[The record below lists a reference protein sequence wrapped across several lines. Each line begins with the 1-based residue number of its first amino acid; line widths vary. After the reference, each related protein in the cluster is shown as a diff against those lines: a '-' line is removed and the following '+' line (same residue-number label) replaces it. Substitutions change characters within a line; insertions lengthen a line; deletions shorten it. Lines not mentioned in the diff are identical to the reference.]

1 MRSIAVIKPDMAV
14 TEQDRLGLSPF
25 GLLSETFTQQVL
37 QRARYGMGDYRPE
50 PLELLEEGQ
59 AEAPGPV
66 PAAPKLAVQV
76 DLDWKS
82 IWPYLDQWLKQREK
96 NEQKETEQPQQR
108 IVERV
113 VEKIRYRESERRVRV
128 TVEAKG
134 PAIGSRPG
142 GRAPG
147 PGRGETL
154 QKARR
159 PLEPTSLS
167 TAAPAGS
174 GWAPKWQAEHPGLA
188 AQSPLQ
194 DRGET
199 PGGGLWERSI
209 LLPDVLRRQRTAR
222 QGGEQA
228 AVPADGL
235 VYAAEEE
242 VPEATAQM
250 VRQITRAVEQTL
262 ARQPAAYRGKQPLR
276 QAEQEP
282 VLAGE
287 GPAESER
294 IIPAGQTPV
303 REAPALARELAQR
316 PEGQREEQGS
326 PLELAHPAAS
336 PADAPI
342 PEKADRGQPAVL
354 PPGGTGR
361 LDSAPKDVPAEAE
374 TGPDAVQHWG
384 HKPGRPSEEPA
395 AELTYRQAET
405 PAGEVPQHPAKAATA
420 GGGGERK
427 SSPAAKRSMEPG
439 RPSALSP
446 DRPFQKA
453 DRPGGQESRRE
464 DGRALGRQPEYNSQT
479 AETRRPAVPGKEDI
493 PQATGHRGKEAAAF
507 AERDGQRENR
517 RELEDGTGRETPPK
531 SIQDEEHRHWGHMPR
546 SQGDGEEQE
555 ALAYRSQQQEAATR
569 PAAPTAGRPRG
580 AKESPTEHQGERTS
594 AQAARQ
600 AEAQEPSS
608 LSRPPEDAG
617 QGRKAQE
624 RRTAEAEALPEGRM
638 ESGPAERQHWPR
650 EARTPAENS
659 PAPLTHRLDASRLA
673 EEAAATSQSPAV
685 AAPREEG
692 RRDSAHPTTPELIS
706 GQVAPGAEGK
716 QGETGETARLAD
728 RGELKTRQVIA
739 EEEKPEGRQAPADRR
754 EQVPTEASQAPDRVA
769 ANRPAE
775 GKQPLEP
782 AEDGLRAVQGS
793 QAGEEARHWA
803 RPARPQEERAEE
815 PLAYAA
821 PGEGQASAPGET
833 VRPADRGELKT
844 RQVIAEQEKPV
855 ARQAPAERQEQ
866 VPTEASQA
874 ADRAA
879 TNRPAEG
886 KQPLK
891 VAEDG
896 LRTAQ
901 GSQAGEEARHWA
913 RPARPREEQTEEPLT
928 YAAPG
933 EVQAAAP
940 AVPGETARPADR
952 RELKARQS
960 TAEQEK
966 PAAHQP
972 PAEPQEQAA
981 AEASQAADRA
991 AASRPAEGK
1000 QPLEPAEDGLRAVQ
1014 GSQAG
1019 EEARH
1024 WARPA
1029 QPREEQPE
1037 EPLTYAAPE
1046 EVQAAGPAIPG
1057 ETARLTSPEGP
1068 RARQTTTGRQGQIS
1082 KEIQNTAIPS
1092 AGTVAASSRF
1102 GQPEPGGRSLQD
1114 GKSAPFVQ
1122 HTLAAGQLPGRGIP
1136 AEQARSTASPLGTG
1150 PTGHQLPL
1158 AQTAAW
1164 AETLIHR
1171 HQPQAGGQQAGQ
1183 RTGEP
1188 GSRPLAAME
1197 RPAGAGRT
1205 PVPPPAPETGEEGEL
1220 SYWRP
1225 QPSVPTPEP
1234 EEEKSTLPQWAQ
1246 EFFQRNPPVK
1256 APAGQSGPTAWS
1268 VQPPAA
1274 EKAGPAGQM
1283 MEWTAPGAVPPGAP
1297 IALRTRQP
1305 EAQPPQTAAQP
1316 PHITEGEVRRAAD
1329 QIYKIIEE
1337 RLRRELRRGGR

>member
-96 NEQKETEQPQQR
+96 NEKKETEQPQQR

-242 VPEATAQM
+242 APEATAQM

-262 ARQPAAYRGKQPLR
+262 ARQPAAYRGKQPFR
-276 QAEQEP
+276 QVEQGP

-294 IIPAGQTPV
+294 SATPGQLPV

-316 PEGQREEQGS
+316 PEGRREEQGS
-326 PLELAHPAAS
+326 PLELTHPAAS
-336 PADAPI
+336 PADDPI
-342 PEKADRGQPAVL
+342 PEKAERGQPAVL

-420 GGGGERK
+420 GGGGERE

-546 SQGDGEEQE
+546 SQGDGEGQE
-555 ALAYRSQQQEAATR
+555 ALTYRSQLQEAGTG

-580 AKESPTEHQGERTS
+580 AKESPTGHEGEKPA

-600 AEAQEPSS
+600 AETQEPGS
-608 LSRPPEDAG
+608 LSRPPKDAG
-617 QGRKAQE
+617 QGGKAQE
-624 RRTAEAEALPEGRM
+624 RRTAEAGASPEGKM
-638 ESGPAERQHWPR
+638 ESGPAERQHWLR
-650 EARTPAENS
+650 EARTPAENG

-706 GQVAPGAEGK
+706 GQVAPGAEGR

-728 RGELKTRQVIA
+728 RGELKTRQTVERKEPA
-739 EEEKPEGRQAPADRR
+739 ARQAPADRR
-754 EQVPTEASQAPDRVA
+754 EQVPTEASQAPDRA
-769 ANRPAE
+769 AASRPAE
-775 GKQPLEP
+775 DKQPLEP
-782 AEDGLRAVQGS
+782 AEDSLQAVQGS

-803 RPARPQEERAEE
+803 RPAQ
-815 PLAYAA
+815 
-821 PGEGQASAPGET
+821 
-833 VRPADRGELKT
+833 
-844 RQVIAEQEKPV
+844 
-855 ARQAPAERQEQ
+855 
-866 VPTEASQA
+866 
-874 ADRAA
+874 
-879 TNRPAEG
+879 
-886 KQPLK
+886 
-891 VAEDG
+891 
-896 LRTAQ
+896 
-901 GSQAGEEARHWA
+901 
-913 RPARPREEQTEEPLT
+913 PREEQTEEPLT

-933 EVQAAAP
+933 EGHAAGP
-940 AVPGETARPADR
+940 DVSGETARPADQ
-952 RELKARQS
+952 EKPGTRQA
-960 TAEQEK
+960 AEQEK
-966 PAAHQP
+966 PAVHQA
-972 PAEPQEQAA
+972 PAEPLEQAA
-981 AEASQAADRA
+981 AEASQAADSA

-1000 QPLEPAEDGLRAVQ
+1000 QPLEPAEDSLRAVQ

-1057 ETARLTSPEGP
+1057 ETARLTSTEGP

>member
-96 NEQKETEQPQQR
+96 NEKKETEQPQQR

-242 VPEATAQM
+242 APEATAQM

-262 ARQPAAYRGKQPLR
+262 ARQPAAYRGKQPFR
-276 QAEQEP
+276 QVEQGP

-294 IIPAGQTPV
+294 SATPGQLPV

-316 PEGQREEQGS
+316 PEGRREEQGS
-326 PLELAHPAAS
+326 PLELTHPAAS
-336 PADAPI
+336 PADDPI
-342 PEKADRGQPAVL
+342 PEKAERGQPAVL

-420 GGGGERK
+420 GGGGERE

-546 SQGDGEEQE
+546 SQGDGEGQE
-555 ALAYRSQQQEAATR
+555 ALTYRSQLQEAGTG

-580 AKESPTEHQGERTS
+580 AKESPTGHEGEKPA

-600 AEAQEPSS
+600 AETQEPGS
-608 LSRPPEDAG
+608 LSRPPKDAG
-617 QGRKAQE
+617 QGGKAQE
-624 RRTAEAEALPEGRM
+624 RRTAEAGASPEGKM
-638 ESGPAERQHWPR
+638 ESGPAERQHWLR
-650 EARTPAENS
+650 EARTPAENG

-706 GQVAPGAEGK
+706 GQAAPWAEGR

-769 ANRPAE
+769 ASRPAE
-775 GKQPLEP
+775 DKQPLEP
-782 AEDGLRAVQGS
+782 AEDDLRAVQGS

-803 RPARPQEERAEE
+803 RPARPREERAEE

-833 VRPADRGELKT
+833 ARPADRGELKT
-844 RQVIAEQEKPV
+844 RQTVERKEPA
-855 ARQAPAERQEQ
+855 ARQAPADRREQ

-886 KQPLK
+886 KQPL
-891 VAEDG
+891 
-896 LRTAQ
+896 
-901 GSQAGEEARHWA
+901 
-913 RPARPREEQTEEPLT
+913 
-928 YAAPG
+928 
-933 EVQAAAP
+933 
-940 AVPGETARPADR
+940 
-952 RELKARQS
+952 
-960 TAEQEK
+960 
-966 PAAHQP
+966 
-972 PAEPQEQAA
+972 
-981 AEASQAADRA
+981 
-991 AASRPAEGK
+991 
-1000 QPLEPAEDGLRAVQ
+1000 EPAEDGLQAVQ

-1122 HTLAAGQLPGRGIP
+1122 HTLVAGQLPGRGMP
-1136 AEQARSTASPLGTG
+1136 TEQAGGTASPLGTG

-1171 HQPQAGGQQAGQ
+1171 HQPQAGGQQTGQ

-1256 APAGQSGPTAWS
+1256 APAGQSGPAAWS

>member
-96 NEQKETEQPQQR
+96 NEKKETEQPQQR

-493 PQATGHRGKEAAAF
+493 PQATGHRGEEAAAF

-803 RPARPQEERAEE
+803 RPAQ
-815 PLAYAA
+815 
-821 PGEGQASAPGET
+821 
-833 VRPADRGELKT
+833 
-844 RQVIAEQEKPV
+844 
-855 ARQAPAERQEQ
+855 
-866 VPTEASQA
+866 
-874 ADRAA
+874 
-879 TNRPAEG
+879 
-886 KQPLK
+886 
-891 VAEDG
+891 
-896 LRTAQ
+896 
-901 GSQAGEEARHWA
+901 
-913 RPARPREEQTEEPLT
+913 PREEQTEEPLT

-1122 HTLAAGQLPGRGIP
+1122 HTLVAGQLPGRGMP
-1136 AEQARSTASPLGTG
+1136 TEQAGGTASPLGTG

-1171 HQPQAGGQQAGQ
+1171 HQPQAGGQQTGQ

-1205 PVPPPAPETGEEGEL
+1205 PVPPPAPETREGGEL

-1256 APAGQSGPTAWS
+1256 APAGQSGPAAWS

>member
-96 NEQKETEQPQQR
+96 NEKKETEQPQQR

-242 VPEATAQM
+242 APEATAQM

-262 ARQPAAYRGKQPLR
+262 ARQPAAYRGKQPFR
-276 QAEQEP
+276 QVEQGP

-294 IIPAGQTPV
+294 SATPGQLPV

-316 PEGQREEQGS
+316 PEGRREEQGS
-326 PLELAHPAAS
+326 PLELTHPAAS
-336 PADAPI
+336 PADDPI
-342 PEKADRGQPAVL
+342 PEKAERGQPAVL

-420 GGGGERK
+420 GGGGERE

-546 SQGDGEEQE
+546 SQGDGEGQE
-555 ALAYRSQQQEAATR
+555 ALTYRSQLQEAGTG

-580 AKESPTEHQGERTS
+580 AKESPTGHEGEKPA

-600 AEAQEPSS
+600 AETQEPGS
-608 LSRPPEDAG
+608 LSRPPKDAG
-617 QGRKAQE
+617 QGGKAQE
-624 RRTAEAEALPEGRM
+624 RRTAEAGASPEGKM
-638 ESGPAERQHWPR
+638 ESGPAERQHWLR
-650 EARTPAENS
+650 EARTPAENG

-706 GQVAPGAEGK
+706 GQVAPGAEGR

-728 RGELKTRQVIA
+728 RGELKTRQTVERKEPAARQAPADRREQVPTEASQAPDRAAASRPA
-739 EEEKPEGRQAPADRR
+739 EDKQPLEPAEDSLQAVQGSQAGEEARHWARPAQPREEQTEEPLTYAAPGEGHAAGPDVSGETARPADQEKPGTRQAAEQEKPAVHQAPADRR

-769 ANRPAE
+769 ASRPAE
-775 GKQPLEP
+775 DKQPLEP
-782 AEDGLRAVQGS
+782 AEDS
-793 QAGEEARHWA
+793 
-803 RPARPQEERAEE
+803 
-815 PLAYAA
+815 
-821 PGEGQASAPGET
+821 
-833 VRPADRGELKT
+833 
-844 RQVIAEQEKPV
+844 
-855 ARQAPAERQEQ
+855 
-866 VPTEASQA
+866 
-874 ADRAA
+874 
-879 TNRPAEG
+879 
-886 KQPLK
+886 
-891 VAEDG
+891 
-896 LRTAQ
+896 
-901 GSQAGEEARHWA
+901 
-913 RPARPREEQTEEPLT
+913 
-928 YAAPG
+928 
-933 EVQAAAP
+933 
-940 AVPGETARPADR
+940 
-952 RELKARQS
+952 
-960 TAEQEK
+960 
-966 PAAHQP
+966 
-972 PAEPQEQAA
+972 
-981 AEASQAADRA
+981 
-991 AASRPAEGK
+991 
-1000 QPLEPAEDGLRAVQ
+1000 LRAVQ

-1057 ETARLTSPEGP
+1057 ETARLTSTEGP

>member
-96 NEQKETEQPQQR
+96 NEKKETEQPQQR

-142 GRAPG
+142 GKAPG

-464 DGRALGRQPEYNSQT
+464 DGRALERQPEYNSQT

-493 PQATGHRGKEAAAF
+493 PQATGHRGEEAAAF

-855 ARQAPAERQEQ
+855 AQAPAERQEQ

-913 RPARPREEQTEEPLT
+913 RPA
-928 YAAPG
+928 
-933 EVQAAAP
+933 
-940 AVPGETARPADR
+940 
-952 RELKARQS
+952 
-960 TAEQEK
+960 
-966 PAAHQP
+966 
-972 PAEPQEQAA
+972 
-981 AEASQAADRA
+981 
-991 AASRPAEGK
+991 
-1000 QPLEPAEDGLRAVQ
+1000 
-1014 GSQAG
+1014 
-1019 EEARH
+1019 
-1024 WARPA
+1024 

-1057 ETARLTSPEGP
+1057 ETARLTSTEGP

>member
-96 NEQKETEQPQQR
+96 NEKKETEQPQQR

-242 VPEATAQM
+242 APEATAQM

-262 ARQPAAYRGKQPLR
+262 ARQPAAYRGKQPFR
-276 QAEQEP
+276 QVEQGP

-294 IIPAGQTPV
+294 SATPGQLPV

-316 PEGQREEQGS
+316 PEGRREEQGS
-326 PLELAHPAAS
+326 PLELTHPAAS
-336 PADAPI
+336 PADDPI
-342 PEKADRGQPAVL
+342 PEKAERGQPAVL

-420 GGGGERK
+420 GGGGERE

-546 SQGDGEEQE
+546 SQGDGEGQE
-555 ALAYRSQQQEAATR
+555 ALTYRSQLQEAGTG

-580 AKESPTEHQGERTS
+580 AKESPTGHEGEKPA

-600 AEAQEPSS
+600 AETQEPGS
-608 LSRPPEDAG
+608 LSRPPKDAG
-617 QGRKAQE
+617 QGGKAQE
-624 RRTAEAEALPEGRM
+624 RRTAEAGASPEGKM
-638 ESGPAERQHWPR
+638 ESGPAERQHWLR
-650 EARTPAENS
+650 EARTPAENG

-706 GQVAPGAEGK
+706 GQVAPGAEGR

-728 RGELKTRQVIA
+728 RGELKTRQTVERKEPA
-739 EEEKPEGRQAPADRR
+739 ARQAPADRR
-754 EQVPTEASQAPDRVA
+754 EQVPTEASQAPDRA
-769 ANRPAE
+769 AASRPAE
-775 GKQPLEP
+775 DKQPLEP
-782 AEDGLRAVQGS
+782 AEDSLQ
-793 QAGEEARHWA
+793 
-803 RPARPQEERAEE
+803 
-815 PLAYAA
+815 
-821 PGEGQASAPGET
+821 
-833 VRPADRGELKT
+833 
-844 RQVIAEQEKPV
+844 
-855 ARQAPAERQEQ
+855 
-866 VPTEASQA
+866 
-874 ADRAA
+874 
-879 TNRPAEG
+879 
-886 KQPLK
+886 
-891 VAEDG
+891 
-896 LRTAQ
+896 
-901 GSQAGEEARHWA
+901 
-913 RPARPREEQTEEPLT
+913 
-928 YAAPG
+928 
-933 EVQAAAP
+933 
-940 AVPGETARPADR
+940 
-952 RELKARQS
+952 
-960 TAEQEK
+960 
-966 PAAHQP
+966 
-972 PAEPQEQAA
+972 
-981 AEASQAADRA
+981 
-991 AASRPAEGK
+991 
-1000 QPLEPAEDGLRAVQ
+1000 AVQ

-1029 QPREEQPE
+1029 QPREEQTE

-1057 ETARLTSPEGP
+1057 ETARLTSTEGP

>member
-96 NEQKETEQPQQR
+96 NEKKETEQPQQR

-242 VPEATAQM
+242 APEATAQM

-262 ARQPAAYRGKQPLR
+262 ARQPAAYRGKQPFR
-276 QAEQEP
+276 QVEQGP

-294 IIPAGQTPV
+294 SATPGQLPV

-316 PEGQREEQGS
+316 PEGRREEQGS
-326 PLELAHPAAS
+326 PLELTHPAAS
-336 PADAPI
+336 PADDPI
-342 PEKADRGQPAVL
+342 PEKAERGQPAVL

-420 GGGGERK
+420 GGGGERE

-546 SQGDGEEQE
+546 SQGDGEGQE
-555 ALAYRSQQQEAATR
+555 ALTYRSQLQEAGTG

-580 AKESPTEHQGERTS
+580 AKESPTGHEGEKPA

-600 AEAQEPSS
+600 AETQEPGS
-608 LSRPPEDAG
+608 LSRPPKDAG
-617 QGRKAQE
+617 QGGKAQE
-624 RRTAEAEALPEGRM
+624 RRTAEAGASPEGKM
-638 ESGPAERQHWPR
+638 ESGPAERQHWLR
-650 EARTPAENS
+650 EARTPAENG

-706 GQVAPGAEGK
+706 GQVAPGAEGR

-728 RGELKTRQVIA
+728 RGELKTRQTVERKEPA
-739 EEEKPEGRQAPADRR
+739 ARQAPADRR

-769 ANRPAE
+769 ASRPAE
-775 GKQPLEP
+775 DKQPLEP
-782 AEDGLRAVQGS
+782 AEDDLRAVQGS

-803 RPARPQEERAEE
+803 RPARPREERAEE

-833 VRPADRGELKT
+833 ARPADRGELKT
-844 RQVIAEQEKPV
+844 
-855 ARQAPAERQEQ
+855 
-866 VPTEASQA
+866 
-874 ADRAA
+874 
-879 TNRPAEG
+879 
-886 KQPLK
+886 
-891 VAEDG
+891 
-896 LRTAQ
+896 
-901 GSQAGEEARHWA
+901 
-913 RPARPREEQTEEPLT
+913 
-928 YAAPG
+928 
-933 EVQAAAP
+933 
-940 AVPGETARPADR
+940 
-952 RELKARQS
+952 RQS

-1000 QPLEPAEDGLRAVQ
+1000 QPLEPAEDSLRAVQ

-1057 ETARLTSPEGP
+1057 ETARLTSTEGP

>member
-96 NEQKETEQPQQR
+96 NEKKETEQPQQR

-154 QKARR
+154 EKARR

-242 VPEATAQM
+242 APEATAQM

-262 ARQPAAYRGKQPLR
+262 ARQPAAYRGKQPFR
-276 QAEQEP
+276 QVEQGP

-294 IIPAGQTPV
+294 SATPGQLPV

-316 PEGQREEQGS
+316 PEGRREEQGS
-326 PLELAHPAAS
+326 PLELTHPAAS
-336 PADAPI
+336 PADDPI
-342 PEKADRGQPAVL
+342 PEKAERGQPAVL

-395 AELTYRQAET
+395 AELTYRQAEM

-420 GGGGERK
+420 GGGGERE

-546 SQGDGEEQE
+546 SQGDGEGQE
-555 ALAYRSQQQEAATR
+555 ALTYRSQLQEAGTG

-580 AKESPTEHQGERTS
+580 AKESPTGHEGEKPA

-600 AEAQEPSS
+600 AETQEPGS
-608 LSRPPEDAG
+608 LSRPPKDAG
-617 QGRKAQE
+617 QGGKAQE
-624 RRTAEAEALPEGRM
+624 RRTAEAGASPEGKM
-638 ESGPAERQHWPR
+638 ESGPAERQHWLR
-650 EARTPAENS
+650 EARTPAENG

-706 GQVAPGAEGK
+706 GQVAPWAEGR

-769 ANRPAE
+769 ASRPAE
-775 GKQPLEP
+775 DKQPLEP
-782 AEDGLRAVQGS
+782 AEDDLRAVQGS

-803 RPARPQEERAEE
+803 RPARPREERAEE

-833 VRPADRGELKT
+833 ARPADRGELKT
-844 RQVIAEQEKPV
+844 RQTVERKEPA
-855 ARQAPAERQEQ
+855 ARQAPADRREQ

-874 ADRAA
+874 PDR
-879 TNRPAEG
+879 
-886 KQPLK
+886 
-891 VAEDG
+891 V
-896 LRTAQ
+896 
-901 GSQAGEEARHWA
+901 
-913 RPARPREEQTEEPLT
+913 
-928 YAAPG
+928 
-933 EVQAAAP
+933 
-940 AVPGETARPADR
+940 
-952 RELKARQS
+952 
-960 TAEQEK
+960 
-966 PAAHQP
+966 
-972 PAEPQEQAA
+972 
-981 AEASQAADRA
+981 
-991 AASRPAEGK
+991 AASRPAEDK
-1000 QPLEPAEDGLRAVQ
+1000 QPLEPAEDGLQAVQ

-1122 HTLAAGQLPGRGIP
+1122 HTLVAGQLPGRGMP
-1136 AEQARSTASPLGTG
+1136 TEQAGGTASPLGTG

-1171 HQPQAGGQQAGQ
+1171 HQPQAGGQQTGQ

>member
-96 NEQKETEQPQQR
+96 NEKKETEQPQQR

-242 VPEATAQM
+242 APEATAQM

-262 ARQPAAYRGKQPLR
+262 ARQPAAYRGKQPFR
-276 QAEQEP
+276 QVEQGP

-294 IIPAGQTPV
+294 SATPGQLPV

-316 PEGQREEQGS
+316 PEGRREEQGS
-326 PLELAHPAAS
+326 PLELTHPAAS
-336 PADAPI
+336 PADDPI
-342 PEKADRGQPAVL
+342 PEKAERGQPAVL

-420 GGGGERK
+420 GGGGERE

-546 SQGDGEEQE
+546 SQGDGEGQE
-555 ALAYRSQQQEAATR
+555 ALTYRSQLQEAGTG

-580 AKESPTEHQGERTS
+580 AKESPTGHEGEKPA

-600 AEAQEPSS
+600 AETQEPGS
-608 LSRPPEDAG
+608 LSRPPKDAG
-617 QGRKAQE
+617 QGGKAQE
-624 RRTAEAEALPEGRM
+624 RRTAEAGASPEGKM
-638 ESGPAERQHWPR
+638 ESGPAERQHWLR
-650 EARTPAENS
+650 EARTPAENG

-706 GQVAPGAEGK
+706 GQVAPGAEGR

-728 RGELKTRQVIA
+728 RGELKTRQTVERKEPAARQAPADRREQVPTEASQAPDRAAASRPA
-739 EEEKPEGRQAPADRR
+739 EDKQPLEPAEDSLQAVQGSQAGEEARHWARPAQPREEQTEEPLTYAAPGEGHAAGPDVSGETARPADQEKPGTRQAAEQEKPAVHQAPADRR

-769 ANRPAE
+769 ASRPAE
-775 GKQPLEP
+775 DKQPLEP
-782 AEDGLRAVQGS
+782 AED
-793 QAGEEARHWA
+793 
-803 RPARPQEERAEE
+803 
-815 PLAYAA
+815 
-821 PGEGQASAPGET
+821 
-833 VRPADRGELKT
+833 D
-844 RQVIAEQEKPV
+844 
-855 ARQAPAERQEQ
+855 
-866 VPTEASQA
+866 
-874 ADRAA
+874 
-879 TNRPAEG
+879 
-886 KQPLK
+886 
-891 VAEDG
+891 
-896 LRTAQ
+896 
-901 GSQAGEEARHWA
+901 
-913 RPARPREEQTEEPLT
+913 
-928 YAAPG
+928 
-933 EVQAAAP
+933 
-940 AVPGETARPADR
+940 
-952 RELKARQS
+952 
-960 TAEQEK
+960 
-966 PAAHQP
+966 
-972 PAEPQEQAA
+972 
-981 AEASQAADRA
+981 
-991 AASRPAEGK
+991 
-1000 QPLEPAEDGLRAVQ
+1000 LRAVQ

-1057 ETARLTSPEGP
+1057 ETARLTSTEGP

>member
-96 NEQKETEQPQQR
+96 SEKKETEQPQQR

-194 DRGET
+194 DRGEA

-222 QGGEQA
+222 QGGQQA

-242 VPEATAQM
+242 APEATAQM

-303 REAPALARELAQR
+303 REAPASARKLAQR

-336 PADAPI
+336 PAEAPI
-342 PEKADRGQPAVL
+342 HEKADRGQPAVL

-384 HKPGRPSEEPA
+384 HKPGRPSEEPE

-405 PAGEVPQHPAKAATA
+405 PAGEVPQHPAKAATT
-420 GGGGERK
+420 GGGRERE
-427 SSPAAKRSMEPG
+427 SSPAAKRSMEPD

-464 DGRALGRQPEYNSQT
+464 DGRALGRQPEYNSQIV
-479 AETRRPAVPGKEDI
+479 ENRRPAVPGKEDVS
-493 PQATGHRGKEAAAF
+493 QATGHRGEEAAAF
-507 AERDGQRENR
+507 AEQDGQRENR

-555 ALAYRSQQQEAATR
+555 ALAYRSQQQETATR
-569 PAAPTAGRPRG
+569 PAAPPAGWPRG
-580 AKESPTEHQGERTS
+580 AKESPTEHEGERPA

-600 AEAQEPSS
+600 AETQEPGS
-608 LSRPPEDAG
+608 LSRPPKDAG
-617 QGRKAQE
+617 QGGRAQE
-624 RRTAEAEALPEGRM
+624 QRPAEAGASPEGKM
-638 ESGPAERQHWPR
+638 ESGPAERQHWLR
-650 EARTPAENS
+650 EARIPAENG

-706 GQVAPGAEGK
+706 GQAAPWAEGR

-754 EQVPTEASQAPDRVA
+754 EQVPTEASRAPDRVA
-769 ANRPAE
+769 ASRPAE
-775 GKQPLEP
+775 DKQPLEP
-782 AEDGLRAVQGS
+782 AEDDLRAVQGS

-803 RPARPQEERAEE
+803 RPARPREERAEE

-833 VRPADRGELKT
+833 ARPADRGELKT
-844 RQVIAEQEKPV
+844 RQTVERKEPA
-855 ARQAPAERQEQ
+855 ARQAPADRREQ

-886 KQPLK
+886 KQPL
-891 VAEDG
+891 
-896 LRTAQ
+896 
-901 GSQAGEEARHWA
+901 
-913 RPARPREEQTEEPLT
+913 
-928 YAAPG
+928 
-933 EVQAAAP
+933 
-940 AVPGETARPADR
+940 
-952 RELKARQS
+952 
-960 TAEQEK
+960 
-966 PAAHQP
+966 
-972 PAEPQEQAA
+972 
-981 AEASQAADRA
+981 
-991 AASRPAEGK
+991 
-1000 QPLEPAEDGLRAVQ
+1000 EPAEDGLQAVQ

-1122 HTLAAGQLPGRGIP
+1122 HTLVAGQLPGRGMP
-1136 AEQARSTASPLGTG
+1136 TEQAGGTASPLGTG

-1171 HQPQAGGQQAGQ
+1171 HQPQAGGQQTGQ

-1197 RPAGAGRT
+1197 RPAGAGRD
-1205 PVPPPAPETGEEGEL
+1205 
-1220 SYWRP
+1220 SC
-1225 QPSVPTPEP
+1225 
-1234 EEEKSTLPQWAQ
+1234 
-1246 EFFQRNPPVK
+1246 
-1256 APAGQSGPTAWS
+1256 
-1268 VQPPAA
+1268 PAA
-1274 EKAGPAGQM
+1274 SP
-1283 MEWTAPGAVPPGAP
+1283 
-1297 IALRTRQP
+1297 R
-1305 EAQPPQTAAQP
+1305 
-1316 PHITEGEVRRAAD
+1316 D
-1329 QIYKIIEE
+1329 
-1337 RLRRELRRGGR
+1337 GGRG

>member
-96 NEQKETEQPQQR
+96 NEKKETEQPQQR

-142 GRAPG
+142 GKAPG

-420 GGGGERK
+420 GGGGSVKAALPPKEAW
-427 SSPAAKRSMEPG
+427 SPAARLPSPQTDPFKR
-439 RPSALSP
+439 
-446 DRPFQKA
+446 
-453 DRPGGQESRRE
+453 
-464 DGRALGRQPEYNSQT
+464 QT
-479 AETRRPAVPGKEDI
+479 APAVK
-493 PQATGHRGKEAAAF
+493 R
-507 AERDGQRENR
+507 AE
-517 RELEDGTGRETPPK
+517 GRM
-531 SIQDEEHRHWGHMPR
+531 DEPWKGSRNTTVKQP
-546 SQGDGEEQE
+546 
-555 ALAYRSQQQEAATR
+555 R
-569 PAAPTAGRPRG
+569 PAAQPCPAKKIFPKPPDTGGKKPLLLRNGTANEKTGG
-580 AKESPTEHQGERTS
+580 
-594 AQAARQ
+594 
-600 AEAQEPSS
+600 
-608 LSRPPEDAG
+608 
-617 QGRKAQE
+617 
-624 RRTAEAEALPEGRM
+624 
-638 ESGPAERQHWPR
+638 
-650 EARTPAENS
+650 NS
-659 PAPLTHRLDASRLA
+659 
-673 EEAAATSQSPAV
+673 
-685 AAPREEG
+685 
-692 RRDSAHPTTPELIS
+692 
-706 GQVAPGAEGK
+706 K
-716 QGETGETARLAD
+716 
-728 RGELKTRQVIA
+728 
-739 EEEKPEGRQAPADRR
+739 
-754 EQVPTEASQAPDRVA
+754 
-769 ANRPAE
+769 
-775 GKQPLEP
+775 
-782 AEDGLRAVQGS
+782 
-793 QAGEEARHWA
+793 
-803 RPARPQEERAEE
+803 
-815 PLAYAA
+815 
-821 PGEGQASAPGET
+821 
-833 VRPADRGELKT
+833 
-844 RQVIAEQEKPV
+844 
-855 ARQAPAERQEQ
+855 
-866 VPTEASQA
+866 
-874 ADRAA
+874 
-879 TNRPAEG
+879 
-886 KQPLK
+886 
-891 VAEDG
+891 
-896 LRTAQ
+896 TAQ
-901 GSQAGEEARHWA
+901 GGRH
-913 RPARPREEQTEEPLT
+913 
-928 YAAPG
+928 
-933 EVQAAAP
+933 
-940 AVPGETARPADR
+940 R
-952 RELKARQS
+952 RRAYKTRNTGTGA
-960 TAEQEK
+960 TC
-966 PAAHQP
+966 PAAKGTGK
-972 PAEPQEQAA
+972 
-981 AEASQAADRA
+981 
-991 AASRPAEGK
+991 SR
-1000 QPLEPAEDGLRAVQ
+1000 
-1014 GSQAG
+1014 
-1019 EEARH
+1019 
-1024 WARPA
+1024 
-1029 QPREEQPE
+1029 
-1037 EPLTYAAPE
+1037 
-1046 EVQAAGPAIPG
+1046 
-1057 ETARLTSPEGP
+1057 RLWPT
-1068 RARQTTTGRQGQIS
+1068 
-1082 KEIQNTAIPS
+1082 
-1092 AGTVAASSRF
+1092 AASSKRQLPAPQLRRPV
-1102 GQPEPGGRSLQD
+1102 GQEGQKRAPPSTREKELLLKRRGRRKHRSQVPYPGRQKMPDKGEKPKSGGRQRRKLCPK
-1114 GKSAPFVQ
+1114 GGWK
-1122 HTLAAGQLPGRGIP
+1122 AGLRNASIGRGKPGHRQKI
-1136 AEQARSTASPLGTG
+1136 ARHP
-1150 PTGHQLPL
+1150 
-1158 AQTAAW
+1158 
-1164 AETLIHR
+1164 
-1171 HQPQAGGQQAGQ
+1171 
-1183 RTGEP
+1183 
-1188 GSRPLAAME
+1188 
-1197 RPAGAGRT
+1197 
-1205 PVPPPAPETGEEGEL
+1205 
-1220 SYWRP
+1220 
-1225 QPSVPTPEP
+1225 
-1234 EEEKSTLPQWAQ
+1234 
-1246 EFFQRNPPVK
+1246 
-1256 APAGQSGPTAWS
+1256 
-1268 VQPPAA
+1268 
-1274 EKAGPAGQM
+1274 
-1283 MEWTAPGAVPPGAP
+1283 
-1297 IALRTRQP
+1297 
-1305 EAQPPQTAAQP
+1305 
-1316 PHITEGEVRRAAD
+1316 
-1329 QIYKIIEE
+1329 
-1337 RLRRELRRGGR
+1337 